1 MKTAQENI
9 INKVFGILL
18 IFSIVFIFFALT
30 FSVNASTDPTINVK
44 EDQSF
49 KNASFEACF
58 IPEGHSSRYSILL
71 QLIDYEIDL
80 YDDGSNQWTEYRL
93 CLASSTGNQYHFIT
107 QDGDFQIGD
116 FFTAVVDDN
125 KTAAVRDDIIL
136 SLRYER
142 PDLFNTF

>member
-1 MKTAQENI
+1 MKTQENI

-49 KNASFEACF
+49 KNASFDACF
-58 IPEGHSSRYSILL
+58 IPSERSSRYSISL

-80 YDDGSNQWTEYRL
+80 YSDGSTQWTEYRL
-93 CLASSTGNQYHFIT
+93 CLASSTGNQFHFVT
-107 QDGDFQIGD
+107 QDSNFQIGD
-116 FFTAVVDDN
+116 FFTAIVDDN
-125 KTAAVRDDIIL
+125 KTAVTRDDIIL
-136 SLRYER
+136 SL
-142 PDLFNTF
+142 DTF